1 MSDLRA
7 ALETALAAMAPPLAI
22 AWEGVAFTPVVG
34 TPYQRVALVPG
45 TPIND
50 EYGRGFQDQGFF
62 QVSLHYPPGAGSK
75 DATDRALAIRSTFFR
90 GATFTKNGL
99 VVKITRTPAILPA
112 MDDDQGRYVLPVSIQ
127 YLTSIQT

>member
-7 ALETALAAMAPPLAI
+7 ALETALAAMTPALAT
-22 AWEGVAFTPVVG
+22 AWEGVAYTPVVN
-34 TPYQRVALVPG
+34 TPYQQVALVPG

-50 EYGRGFQDQGFF
+50 EYGGGFQDQGFF
-62 QVSLHYPPGAGSK
+62 QVSLHYPPGLGSK
-75 DATDRALAIRSTFFR
+75 DATDRALAIRAVFYR

-99 VVKITRTPAILPA
+99 VVKIVKTPTILPA

-127 YLTSIQT
+127 YLTSIQS

>member
-1 MSDLRA
+1 MSDLRDALEA
-7 ALETALAAMAPPLAI
+7 ALTAMTPPLAT
-22 AWEGVAFTPVVG
+22 AWEAVAYTPIVG

-45 TPIND
+45 APIND

-62 QVSLHYPPGAGSK
+62 QVSLHYPPGLGSK
-75 DATDRALAIRSTFFR
+75 DATDRALALRSTFYR

-99 VVKITRTPAILPA
+99 VVKIMRTPAILPA

-127 YLTSIQT
+127 YLTSIQS